1 MIAVDTSALAAIAFR
16 EPDAAVFILALTEAD
31 QICLSAGTVVE
42 TQMVV
47 RGRGGDASVDGIDKL
62 LSQLRAEIVAVD
74 VAHVAVARSAFRRF
88 GKGTGHPA
96 QLNFGDLFAY
106 ALAKSRGI
114 PLLFKGEDF
123 ARTDIASVL

>member
-62 LSQLRAEIVAVD
+62 LSRLRAEIVPVD
-74 VAHVAVARSAFRRF
+74 IAHVAVAQTAFRRF
-88 GKGTGHPA
+88 GKGT
-96 QLNFGDLFAY
+96 
-106 ALAKSRGI
+106 
-114 PLLFKGEDF
+114 
-123 ARTDIASVL
+123 VLVHRLRLRL